1 MVSDN
6 EIDGLPVKAA
16 GLEVFPEADGYVV
29 YQAAREKVH
38 FLNHTAVFVLELC
51 DGLHSVA
58 EIQAIFR
65 ETFPPAAD
73 PERAVDD
80 ILGSF
85 VGEELIRI
93 DHPAATASSTT

>member
-1 MVSDN
+1 LS
-6 EIDGLPVKAA
+6 EIRIAGLPVKAA
-16 GLEVFPEADGYVV
+16 GLEVYPEADGYVV

-51 DGLHSVA
+51 DGLHSDA
-58 EIQAIFR
+58 EISAIFR
-65 ETFPPAAD
+65 ETFPPAED

-80 ILGSF
+80 ILRRF

-93 DHPAATASSTT
+93 DQPAATASSTA

>member
-1 MVSDN
+1 LSD
-6 EIDGLPVKAA
+6 IGIAGLPTKAA
-16 GLEVFPEADGYVV
+16 GLEIHPEADGYVV
-29 YQAAREKVH
+29 YQPARDKVH

-73 PERAVDD
+73 PEQAVDD

-85 VGEELIRI
+85 AGEELIRI
-93 DHPAATASSTT
+93 DQPAATASSTT